1 MIITTVDNSTF
12 ENMYSNIDST
22 TYMNKFISGL
32 DAIGVYDYI
41 NTIMKNNI
49 SSWSEPNFMTNYM
62 LVKKLNIIGS
72 DLNDT
77 TVTVN
82 NLR

>member
-32 DAIGVYDYI
+32 DAIGVYNYI
-41 NTIMKNNI
+41 NTIMKI
-49 SSWSEPNFMTNYM
+49 IYLVGQSLIFMTNYM
-62 LVKKLNIIGS
+62 LVKIKYNRKWFKWHYGYC
-72 DLNDT
+72 
-77 TVTVN
+77 
-82 NLR
+82 

>member
-1 MIITTVDNSTF
+1 
-12 ENMYSNIDST
+12 
-22 TYMNKFISGL
+22 
-32 DAIGVYDYI
+32 
-41 NTIMKNNI
+41 
-49 SSWSEPNFMTNYM
+49 MTNYM

-82 NLR
+82 NPEVI